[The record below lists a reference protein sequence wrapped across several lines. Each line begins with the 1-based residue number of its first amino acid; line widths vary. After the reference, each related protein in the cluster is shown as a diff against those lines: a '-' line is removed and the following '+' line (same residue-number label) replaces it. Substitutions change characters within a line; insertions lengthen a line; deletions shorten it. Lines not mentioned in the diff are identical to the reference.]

1 MKNLIDRNVLTEII
15 FVFLTCVS
23 LVQIFFMLIFM
34 EKLVLPPVIFDFLF
48 LVIAIFLLGQLKSAR
63 RVDLGVLLLGLCFV
77 FYWLIASLAA
87 NVDLYLVLLEL
98 KPLFFLLLLFS
109 IYCLGPKLY
118 VQRKSS
124 IFTIFIAL
132 YFISIVLQYF
142 LPINIKGMRPFVYI
156 ENNFES
162 VLIMVSALKV
172 FGARFSLSAYATL
185 IGSLS
190 SLVSA
195 LFVGTFFNPSRVVQK
210 IIVLG
215 ASAILLFFL
224 VLAFRQVN
232 VEDVDRVFFLKMTLL
247 DLSQRDFVHIIL
259 GSNGVSELKV
269 LNSECSRLLFYD
281 VLDSG
286 ICSPVLT
293 HTFWTRIILNFGLL
307 GVLLSSVIMLR
318 MMRASHFNFLLIG
331 IVAIN
336 GLSVSSVSS
345 GIIALA
351 VALFMDGRSQSYV
364 SKN

>member
-1 MKNLIDRNVLTEII
+1 MIDRNFLREII
-15 FVFLTCVS
+15 FFFLSCVS
-23 LVQIFFMLIFM
+23 LVQVIFILLFR
-34 EKLVLPPVIFDFLF
+34 EKLLLPPVIFDLLF

-63 RVDLGVLLLGLCFV
+63 GTDLGVLFFGSCFV
-77 FYWLIASLAA
+77 FYWLVASIAA

-98 KPLFFLLLLFS
+98 KPLFSLLLLFS
-109 IYCLGPKLY
+109 IYCLGPNLY
-118 VQRKSS
+118 VQRKSPM
-124 IFTIFIAL
+124 FKVFIAL
-132 YFISIVLQYF
+132 YLISIVLQYF
-142 LPINIKGMRPFVYI
+142 LPMNIKGMRPFVYI

-195 LFVGTFFNPSRVVQK
+195 LFVGTFFNPSRVAQK
-210 IIVLG
+210 IVVLG
-215 ASAILLFFL
+215 VFALLLFFL

-232 VEDVDRVFFLKMTLL
+232 VEDVDRVFFLRMTLL
-247 DLSQRDFVHIIL
+247 DLSQRDFVQIIF

-269 LNSECSRLLFYD
+269 LSSECSKLLFYD
-281 VLDSG
+281 VLGSG

-307 GVLLSSVIMLR
+307 GVLLSSVIMFR
-318 MMRASHFNFLLIG
+318 MMRASHFNFLLVG

-345 GIIALA
+345 GIIALT
-351 VALFMDGRSQSYV
+351 VALFMDGRAQSYV